1 MSQLKSG
8 SGLPFSYLGENVSFR
23 NFYATYFE
31 IKIYV
36 LRMKIQIFNHIFTN
50 CVISQK
56 WRMRNLEL
64 CQSGS
69 ERTIFI
75 AKNT

>member
-8 SGLPFSYLGENVSFR
+8 SGLPFSYLGENVSFPSFR

-31 IKIYV
+31 IKICV

-56 WRMRNLEL
+56 
-64 CQSGS
+64 
-69 ERTIFI
+69 
-75 AKNT
+75 

>member
-1 MSQLKSG
+1 MNNVSVEIRIRTT
-8 SGLPFSYLGENVSFR
+8 FSYLGENVSFW

-31 IKIYV
+31 IKICV

-56 WRMRNLEL
+56 
-64 CQSGS
+64 
-69 ERTIFI
+69 
-75 AKNT
+75 